1 MSLTFSLHFAVF
13 RDKKYSI
20 SSKQKNFHSL
30 STPPTEAVGR
40 VGGGVSPTAGGQ
52 GA

>member
-1 MSLTFSLHFAVF
+1 MSLTLSLHLQCLEIN
-13 RDKKYSI
+13 SI
-20 SSKQKNFHSL
+20 VSVLSQKNVHSL